1 MPEDPKNEEYVNNLE
16 VLADPIY
23 NPENYIF
30 VNEFE
35 KEMDKIMNKLGKIEK
50 ENDPEKEE
58 DKIEVSDCYLSH
70 LNNLFSKVIPFLD
83 DLHKDMLNT
92 PEGQL
97 PDIKKEKEENFDK
110 VLNATDTY
118 YKTDEDQEIKSS
130 ISKNLCDSLLNLIDD
145 YSKPGRLDL
154 KKYKNKEK
162 EDDKEKLP
170 EKLDEKEIPTNK
182 KEEENT
188 KKGKEKLNK
197 LWNLV
202 GETVKNDDNNLL
214 LVPNN
219 TH

>member
-50 ENDPEKEE
+50 ENAPEKEE

-70 LNNLFSKVIPFLD
+70 LNNLFSKIIPFLD

-110 VLNATDTY
+110 VLNATD
-118 YKTDEDQEIKSS
+118 IFF
-130 ISKNLCDSLLNLIDD
+130 SKIEF
-145 YSKPGRLDL
+145 
-154 KKYKNKEK
+154 KEFY
-162 EDDKEKLP
+162 LFY
-170 EKLDEKEIPTNK
+170 
-182 KEEENT
+182 
-188 KKGKEKLNK
+188 
-197 LWNLV
+197 
-202 GETVKNDDNNLL
+202 
-214 LVPNN
+214 
-219 TH
+219 